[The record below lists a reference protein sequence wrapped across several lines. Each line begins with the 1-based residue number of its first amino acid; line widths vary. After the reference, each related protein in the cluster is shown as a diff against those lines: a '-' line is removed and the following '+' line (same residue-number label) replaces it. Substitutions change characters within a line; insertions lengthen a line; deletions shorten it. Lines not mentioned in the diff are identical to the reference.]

1 MQQSIRISRFT
12 APLAL
17 YQQNARKIN
26 DGFEFEDSQLIMV
39 IKNLIL
45 LVRQNYWMLIGWEA
59 YNYFIDCTAV
69 QLMILRKQI
78 VLTIAWLLILIEIAF

>member
-45 LVRQNYWMLIGWEA
+45 LVRQNYWMLIG
-59 YNYFIDCTAV
+59 
-69 QLMILRKQI
+69 
-78 VLTIAWLLILIEIAF
+78 